1 MRRFLI
7 LLVALFCTTVLYAQ
21 TNYKRA
27 IGVKVFTSI
36 SATYKQF
43 LTEKNNVEAELTMW
57 REGYRVSGLYEL
69 NFYSFKSVEGLAW
82 FIGPGAHVGV
92 SKDDASKDGNSLFNF
107 GLDGIIGFDYKFN
120 KIPVNVSI
128 DWQPSVNLV
137 GVSEFPSL
145 GGIAVR
151 YTF

>member
-1 MRRFLI
+1 MRQFLVLLII
-7 LLVALFCTTVLYAQ
+7 LCYTTILHAQ
-21 TNYKRA
+21 SNYKRA
-27 IGVKVFTSI
+27 AGVKVFTSV

-43 LTEKNNVEAELTMW
+43 LTEKNNVEAELTAW
-57 REGYRVSGLYEL
+57 RDGYRVSGLYEF
-69 NFYSFKSVEGLAW
+69 NFYSFKSVEGLSW
-82 FIGPGAHVGV
+82 FVGPGAHVGV

-107 GLDGIIGFDYKFN
+107 GFDGIIGFDYKFN
-120 KIPVNVSI
+120 KIPINVSI